1 MALPWS
7 FTAALITVFLFP
19 ALFAVKRLYF
29 HPLSRYNGPLLWAV
43 TRVPYMLAFRNGQL
57 AHKIKHF
64 HEVYG
69 ETVRV
74 APNEVSFINPD
85 TVKDIYQR
93 RPRGGGFKS
102 LPKDPIRQAP
112 PRPGQPMS
120 ILDAGDADHT
130 RLRKAYADAFSS
142 QALTVQEP
150 LVTSYVDKMI
160 TQLRAQTQD
169 ATQSIDIQEWVSFC
183 TFDIVCKLSFGED
196 FGCLDNQRYH
206 EWVGQL
212 VYSLKAKVQLASCRF
227 YPWLFNYLVKRLPKS
242 AGILMAQHQA
252 TTQEKV
258 KRRLQQLYSGG
269 SSNTAGRD
277 VAGVN
282 QPDFLARL
290 VQPQSRQEISEAEM
304 VVNAATL
311 IVAGSHTLQTAITG
325 ILFHLLQHPTV
336 LDRVTSEVRGA
347 FPAANQM
354 SVQAL
359 LRLALLEAA
368 IKEGIRLTSPV
379 PLGLTRLVPIG
390 DHTINGEFFAEGT
403 IVSYMQWAAN
413 VSPQNYTDP
422 MGFHLERWLKSP
434 SSPSQSSPSSIDDP
448 FGKDHKHA
456 TQPFLQGPRDCIGQ
470 NLARMEIVLILGKLL
485 YHFDLQAEGKLGRWE
500 DQETY
505 AVWVKAPL
513 PVRLRVRG

>member
-1 MALPWS
+1 MALPSS
-7 FTAALITVFLFP
+7 FTAALITVLLFP

-130 RLRKAYADAFSS
+130 RLRKAYAAAFSG
-142 QALTVQEP
+142 QALTAQEP

-160 TQLRAQTQD
+160 TQLRSQTQD

-258 KRRLQQLYSGG
+258 KRRLQQLHSGG
-269 SSNTAGRD
+269 SSNTAAIP
-277 VAGVN
+277 AG
-282 QPDFLARL
+282 DLR
-290 VQPQSRQEISEAEM
+290 SEM

-336 LDRVTSEVRGA
+336 LDRVTSEVWGA
-347 FPAANQM
+347 FPSANQM

-359 LRLALLEAA
+359 LRLPLLEAA

-390 DHTINGEFFAEGT
+390 GHMINGEFFAEGT
-403 IVSYMQWAAN
+403 VVSYMQWAAN

-422 MGFHLERWLKSP
+422 IGFHLERWLKSP
-434 SSPSQSSPSSIDDP
+434 SSPSQSSTSSIDDH
-448 FGKDHKHA
+448 FGRDRKHA

-505 AVWVKAPL
+505 AVWVKTPL
-513 PVRLRVRG
+513 PVRLRVRDGLI

>member
-1 MALPWS
+1 MAAPS
-7 FTAALITVFLFP
+7 FVNTILITVLLFP
-19 ALFAVKRLYF
+19 ILLALKRLYF
-29 HPLSRYNGPLLWAV
+29 HPLSRYNGPLLWAL

-57 AHKIKHF
+57 AHKIKAF

-93 RPRGGGFKS
+93 RPSGGVFKS

-112 PRPGQPMS
+112 PRPGQPIS

-130 RLRKAYADAFSS
+130 RLRKAYAAAFSS
-142 QALTVQEP
+142 QALSAQEP
-150 LVTSYVDKMI
+150 LVASYVDKMI
-160 TQLRAQTQD
+160 AQMQC
-169 ATQSIDIQEWVSFC
+169 QSKLIAQSVDLQEWISFC

-212 VYSLKAKVQLASCRF
+212 VHSLKAKVQLASCRF

-252 TTQEKV
+252 TTKEKV
-258 KRRLQQLYSGG
+258 KRRLQQLESDAKISG
-269 SSNTAGRD
+269 A
-277 VAGVN
+277 AGVIR
-282 QPDFLARL
+282 PDFLAHL
-290 VQPQSRQEISEAEM
+290 VQQSRQEISEGEM

-325 ILFHLLQHPTV
+325 ILFHLLQNPTV
-336 LDRVTSEVRGA
+336 FNRVTSEVRGEFSSA
-347 FPAANQM
+347 REINV
-354 SVQAL
+354 STL
-359 LRLALLEAA
+359 LRLPMLEAA

-390 DHTINGEFFAEGT
+390 GHTINGEFFPEGT
-403 IVSYMQWAAN
+403 VVSYMQWAAN

-422 MGFHLERWLKSP
+422 QAFHLERWLKSRQP
-434 SSPSQSSPSSIDDP
+434 SSSSPDD
-448 FGKDHKHA
+448 FFEKDQRHA

-485 YHFDLQAEGKLGRWE
+485 YHFDLQPEGRLGRWE

-505 AVWVKAPL
+505 AVWVKTPL
-513 PVRLRVRG
+513 PVKLRVRQTD

>member
-1 MALPWS
+1 MAAPS
-7 FTAALITVFLFP
+7 SVNAILITVLLLP
-19 ALFAVKRLYF
+19 ILLALKRLYF
-29 HPLSRYNGPLLWAV
+29 HPLSRYNGPLLWAL
-43 TRVPYMLAFRNGQL
+43 TRVPYMLAFRNGKL
-57 AHKIKHF
+57 AHKIKSF

-69 ETVRV
+69 ETIRV

-93 RPRGGGFKS
+93 RPSGGGFKS

-112 PRPGQPMS
+112 PRPGQPIS

-130 RLRKAYADAFSS
+130 RLRKAYAAAFSS
-142 QALTVQEP
+142 QALSAQEP
-150 LVTSYVDKMI
+150 LVASYVDKMI
-160 TQLRAQTQD
+160 TQMQPQSNL
-169 ATQSIDIQEWVSFC
+169 ATQSVDLQEWISFC

-242 AGILMAQHQA
+242 AGVLMAQHQA
-252 TTQEKV
+252 TTKEKV
-258 KRRLQQLYSGG
+258 KRRLQQLESDASTGV
-269 SSNTAGRD
+269 NDA
-277 VAGVN
+277 AGVIR
-282 QPDFLARL
+282 PDFLAHL
-290 VQPQSRQEISEAEM
+290 VQQQSRREISEGEM

-325 ILFHLLQHPTV
+325 ILFHLLRNPTIM
-336 LDRVTSEVRGA
+336 DRVTSEVRGA
-347 FPAANQM
+347 FPSADQINV
-354 SVQAL
+354 STL
-359 LRLALLEAA
+359 LRLPVLEAA

-390 DHTINGEFFAEGT
+390 GHTINGEYFPEGT
-403 IVSYMQWAAN
+403 VVSYMQWAAN

-422 MGFHLERWLKSP
+422 QAFHLERWLNSRP
-434 SSPSQSSPSSIDDP
+434 SVSSPPDDP
-448 FGKDHKHA
+448 FEKDRRHA

-470 NLARMEIVLILGKLL
+470 NLARMEIVLILGKIL
-485 YHFDLQAEGKLGRWE
+485 YHFDVQPEGPLGRWE

-505 AVWVKAPL
+505 AVWVKTPL
-513 PVRLRVRG
+513 PVNLRTREDMK

>member
-1 MALPWS
+1 MALAFS
-7 FTAALITVFLFP
+7 FTAALITVLLFP
-19 ALFAVKRLYF
+19 VLWAVKRVFF
-29 HPLSRYNGPLLWAV
+29 HPLSRCNGPLLWAA
-43 TRVPYMLAFRNGQL
+43 TRVPYMLAYRNGQL

-85 TVKDIYQR
+85 CVKDIYQR
-93 RPRGGGFKS
+93 RPNGGGFKS

-112 PRPGQPMS
+112 PRPGQPIN
-120 ILDAGDADHT
+120 ILDARDADHT
-130 RLRKAYADAFSS
+130 RLRKAYAAAFSN
-142 QALTVQEP
+142 QALTAQEP
-150 LVTSYVDKMI
+150 LVTNYVDTMI
-160 TQLRAQTQD
+160 TQLRSHADSAAQRVD
-169 ATQSIDIQEWVSFC
+169 LQEWISFC

-196 FGCLDNQRYH
+196 FGCLDSQRYH

-212 VYSLKAKVQLASCRF
+212 VHSLKAKVQLASCRF

-242 AGILMAQHQA
+242 AGILMARHQA
-252 TTQEKV
+252 TTREKV
-258 KRRLQQLYSGG
+258 KRRLEQLHSS
-269 SSNTAGRD
+269 SSNTGGSGA
-277 VAGVN
+277 AGVDR
-282 QPDFLARL
+282 PDFLAHLLQQQAR
-290 VQPQSRQEISEAEM
+290 REISEDEM
-304 VVNAATL
+304 VVNASTL

-336 LDRVTSEVRGA
+336 LARVTSEVRDA
-347 FPAANQM
+347 FPSADQM
-354 SVQAL
+354 NVSAL
-359 LRLALLEAA
+359 FRLPLLEAV

-390 DHTINGEFFAEGT
+390 GHTVNGDFFEEGT

-422 MGFHLERWLKSP
+422 MGFHVERWLKTSP
-434 SSPSQSSPSSIDDP
+434 SSVDDS
-448 FGKDHKHA
+448 FAKDKRHA

-470 NLARMEIVLILGKLL
+470 NLARMEIVLILGKIL
-485 YHFDLQAEGKLGRWE
+485 YHFDLQPEGKLGRWE

-505 AVWVKAPL
+505 AVWVRAPL
-513 PVRLRVRG
+513 PVRLQNVREG